1 MNPAPRRTPGLAS
14 RTRVQQ
20 NRVRSYDVRSVIEAL
35 CDTGSLLELR
45 EVFGIGVAGFA
56 DT

>member
-1 MNPAPRRTPGLAS
+1 
-14 RTRVQQ
+14 
-20 NRVRSYDVRSVIEAL
+20 VRSYDVRSVIEAL

-45 EVFGIGVAGFA
+45 EGFGIGVAGFA